1 MFVAISVVIV
11 RGFAFNV
18 DIVAVDVTARVFVEI
33 VEPINDEK
41 LINCE
46 PIVDTFSVDTVN
58 VEFTTCVFVKI
69 VEPDKVEFTIC
80 VFVIIVEPIKD
91 E

>member
-11 RGFAFNV
+11 RGFTFSV

-46 PIVDTFSVDTVN
+46 PNVETFSVDTLK

-69 VEPDKVEFTIC
+69 VEHVSVEFTTSL
-80 VFVIIVEPIKD
+80 FVVIVEPNND